1 MSWSQVNCTL
11 PTPVSY
17 TDLGSLG
24 WLELH
29 TTLAKLH
36 WKMDISLLS
45 EGVDWHRDVEMQL
58 LWKKPKIQVQATPR
72 RLGRTL

>member
-1 MSWSQVNCTL
+1 MSWSQVNCAL
-11 PTPVSY
+11 PVAVVN
-17 TDLGSLG
+17 TDLLSLG

-36 WKMDISLLS
+36 WKMDISLLDK
-45 EGVDWHRDVEMQL
+45 GVDWHRDVEMHL

-72 RLGRTL
+72 RTL